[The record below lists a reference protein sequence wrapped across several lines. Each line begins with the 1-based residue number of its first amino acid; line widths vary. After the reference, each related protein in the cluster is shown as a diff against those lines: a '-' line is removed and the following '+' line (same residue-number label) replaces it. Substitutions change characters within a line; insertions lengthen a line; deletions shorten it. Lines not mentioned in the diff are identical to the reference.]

1 MVMDTKDIKDNTEKQ
16 TIQSDIVLEIGS
28 KMQKVVTALYMVTDL
43 IPHKDPIRK
52 DLRNRSVEALS
63 LLSTISVKN
72 SIQAQK
78 TITRTQAVIEGIV
91 NVLKTSVSIGFV
103 SDMNF
108 KLITQSLSLM
118 QDDLNKKYGLLKNQD
133 VRSRTF
139 HNRAVEEY
147 VLPTNLFEFS
157 DNKTKEKTQMYKTS
171 NIPVVSDTKMSDTS
185 VKKSPKTQMSSN
197 TREEAVIDLIQEKGE
212 VSVSDVSLRFSEVS
226 EKTIQRILVKLV
238 ESGRLQKTGE
248 KRWSRYS
255 IVS

>member
-1 MVMDTKDIKDNTEKQ
+1 MDTKDRQDNTKNQ
-16 TIQSDIVLEIGS
+16 KIQSDIVLEIGS
-28 KMQKVVTALYMVTDL
+28 KMQKVVTAIYMVTDL
-43 IPHKDPIRK
+43 IPHRDPMRQ

-63 LLSTISVKN
+63 LMLSISVKN

-78 TITRTQAVIEGIV
+78 VITQAQATIESVISI
-91 NVLKTSVSIGFV
+91 LKISASIGFV

-108 KLITQSLSLM
+108 TLITRSLYLI

-133 VRSRTF
+133 IRSRTF
-139 HNRAVEEY
+139 HNRTVEEY
-147 VLPTNLFEFS
+147 VLPANLFEVS
-157 DNKTKEKTQMYKTS
+157 DNKTNEKSQSYKTR
-171 NIPVVSDTKMSDTS
+171 NTAIGSDIEMSDIS
-185 VKKSPKTQMSSN
+185 VKKSPKTQISSN
-197 TREEAVIDLIQEKGE
+197 AREGAVIDLIQEKGE

-238 ESGRLQKTGE
+238 EDGRLTKTGE